1 MRNRKFFVKTE
12 DSFTKEMEN
21 QCDSDICMSAVR
33 ENAGSIEIPEGRMLS
48 VRCTDEA
55 YGYFLY

>member
-1 MRNRKFFVKTE
+1 MKTE

-21 QCDSDICMSAVR
+21 QFDSDICMSAVR
-33 ENAGSIEIPEGRMLS
+33 KNAGSIEIPEGRMLS